1 VQEFAAITFLAFAVT
16 YIGWRYLRK
25 RASGTCCGKAECPA
39 TREMIE
45 RMRRGTASKN
55 R

>member
-1 VQEFAAITFLAFAVT
+1 MQDLAAVTFLAFAVT

-25 RASGTCCGKAECPA
+25 RRGGNCCGEAECPA